1 MRRELSFAGIGD
13 EAGARL
19 AAQVGAIRRLGWRQ
33 LELRSVDGRAIADL
47 GLDGLRRVE
56 TAISDA
62 GLEVVCLDSRIGN
75 WARPIT
81 EPFAREL
88 HELDELLDW
97 CLALDTRFIRIM
109 SYPNADLPEDEWRRR
124 VLDRVRRLV
133 DRAAEVDVV
142 LLHENCSGWAGS
154 SAERALELLAAVD
167 SPYLRL
173 LYDTGNGVAHGYAG
187 HDLLAE
193 VVEHVEHVHVKD
205 AVVVDG
211 EARFRLPGQGEA
223 RVADSLRLL
232 LECGYRGAFSLEPHL
247 TTVPHQGKV
256 AGDTAADAFVAAGRE
271 LERLGVE
278 IPR

>member
-19 AAQVGAIRRLGWRQ
+19 PAQVTAIRRLGWRQ

-56 TAISDA
+56 TAIRDA
-62 GLEVVCLDSRIGN
+62 GVEVVCLDSRIGN

-81 EPFAREL
+81 VPFAREL
-88 HELDELLDW
+88 HELDELIDW

-109 SYPNADLPEDEWRRR
+109 SYPNAELPEDEWRSR
-124 VLDRVRRLV
+124 VFDRVRRLAE
-133 DRAAEVDVV
+133 RAAEVDVV
-142 LLHENCSGWAGS
+142 LLHENCSGWAGA
-154 SAERALELLAAVD
+154 SAERALELVTAVGN
-167 SPYLRL
+167 LRL
-173 LYDTGNGVAHGYAG
+173 LYNTGNGLAHGYCG

-193 VVEHVEHVHVKD
+193 IVDYVEHVHVKD

-211 EARFRLPGQGEA
+211 MARFCLPGHGEA

-232 LECGYRGAFSLEPHL
+232 LAHGYRGAFSLEPQL
-247 TTVPHQGKV
+247 NAVPRQGKV
-256 AGDTAADAFVAAGRE
+256 AGDTAADAFVAAGRA
-271 LERLGVE
+271 LTRLGVE